1 VLGLIAFG
9 ERSGYEL
16 SRLAANSVEQLW
28 TPSQS
33 QIYKTLPR
41 LVSRGLIR
49 PRRIG
54 QRDRPDK
61 SLYKIG
67 AAGRKA
73 LRVWLDEVEEEPA
86 SGRIVFALKLF
97 FCDFA
102 SPGSDRAQLA
112 AYRSYLTRRLDRYE
126 TLRAGPAAL
135 RQRLPRTRP
144 SARHPAH
151 RSNPGVDRRN
161 RGGAGI
167 KYDNLAS
174 RSSLTDRPGVRFG
187 RGDRVHA
194 CAHVAGTRAER
205 AEQPRRSCG
214 MSVRAT
220 APRRHRETR
229 RDRRGKRSP

>member
-49 PRRIG
+49 RRRIE

-61 SLYKIG
+61 SLYKIS

-86 SGRIVFALKLF
+86 SGRIVFPLKLF

-102 SPGSDRAQLA
+102 SAGTDRAQLA

-126 TLRAGPAAL
+126 TLRAGPRLFDSAYPAHVLQHGIQRTEATLAWIAETMAAL
-135 RQRLPRTRP
+135 ESSTTTSPR
-144 SARHPAH
+144 AR
-151 RSNPGVDRRN
+151 R
-161 RGGAGI
+161 
-167 KYDNLAS
+167 
-174 RSSLTDRPGVRFG
+174 
-187 RGDRVHA
+187 
-194 CAHVAGTRAER
+194 
-205 AEQPRRSCG
+205 
-214 MSVRAT
+214 
-220 APRRHRETR
+220 
-229 RDRRGKRSP
+229 